1 MEPRLCSASCRG
13 FDAEDPPFVCT
24 VLEGGPC
31 ASCKEG
37 GDIQSQ
43 IKRLEEEIIK
53 LREKYHALRATMNSN
68 HDPFIHTFP
77 PEISSYTFRLS
88 RPKLDFGELYPWPK
102 RREVTRLLRL
112 RVVCRKWRQLAWATP
127 NLWEILYLHIGPS
140 TTKSLAKS
148 LPGLVEENGWVDQ
161 GCFP

>member
-1 MEPRLCSASCRG
+1 MPKTPHSSVLCWKVALVPHAKR
-13 FDAEDPPFVCT
+13 
-24 VLEGGPC
+24 
-31 ASCKEG
+31 G

-53 LREKYHALRATMNSN
+53 LKEKHHALRATMNSN

-112 RVVCRKWRQLAWATP
+112 GAVCRKWRQLAWVTP
-127 NLWEILYLHIGPS
+127 NFWEILYLHINKISSQAVARFSRRIAGS
-140 TTKSLAKS
+140 IRGASLDYF
-148 LPGLVEENGWVDQ
+148 L
-161 GCFP
+161 CR